1 MNDIFDTL
9 TPNTATLDIFD
20 ELEPSSEG
28 DIFDQITPSK
38 PKISTLGIIKKSLQ
52 QAPMSMAQSIGGI
65 ARAVGDITGI
75 ESVKQYGE
83 DVYKG
88 AEIELEKER
97 PEMETALQ
105 KGIYGATQSVA
116 QNMPGLALSAVTG
129 SPVPAL
135 LAAGVLS
142 GGKEY
147 GEAREAGVSP
157 AKAGTGAAGTAISEV
172 ATGYIPLGYLL
183 QPGLSLAK
191 RMLFSTIS
199 ELVGENI
206 NTVAQ
211 KAIQW
216 WERNPDKTT
225 GEFVSELYPDAKQT
239 SLQVLLSS
247 PVMALGGQVLTK
259 LTPTTKATTT
269 EPIIEE
275 KVPTQPKDIF
285 DELQPEEQLQEAP
298 SEILYRGEIAPEQ
311 GTFGE
316 KKNIQRMQDV
326 DTVIPNMGL
335 ENRIKIWRGR
345 VLEYKNKLKSMQEE
359 YVKVKNDKN
368 ISFDQRSYFVS
379 QIKQTKYNYQD
390 AIRKY
395 EDIMKEVEE
404 KRKYQEVV
412 ESNKDITFAS
422 PNQEIAKAYAMQIER
437 KPGILFPRPQGYNP
451 SVITIESK
459 LDNIKDLTKYSDNN
473 GILSFSNYLK
483 LMKDEF
489 GIGRPIAEKVLE
501 TIDMVGD
508 SDSILIYRLLRGDA
522 IKYLK
527 PFINKQNIDA
537 IKYLEGGIN
546 YAIFNKSKVK
556 EIKRERLLKPP
567 KDIIDELEPS
577 KPEEQLQ
584 KAQIEVA
591 PASEGEVKAGSLA
604 FGMDLPKYT
613 SSINLNNWDT
623 TYDVKKLTSDIVEKS
638 GIQKTKKTFEQIRQ
652 EAEEIGMTEKQ
663 LVKKKNIPID
673 KMSAEITA
681 MRDIAV
687 NTVQQ
692 TRYVMDKALKIATD
706 ETRSQDIRDEAL
718 TVALL
723 KMSKAGTVLKQVSG
737 TSSEIGR
744 ALSAHRMKVDAYK
757 ATKNYKAMLDALG
770 GREVGLEILKK
781 FAGIDPNDTK
791 ATVQFIRDIQNAK
804 TMDMVYEAWRNAI
817 LSSPKTII
825 TNAISNT
832 ITIMTKPI
840 ESLTAASLEAGKQVI
855 TGKPRKVF
863 FGEVKAEVVG
873 AIQGVKEGF
882 RVGLQSFVT
891 ELPSDTETKIEM
903 AKGTAIPGK
912 TGRIIRYPQRLL
924 MATDEMFK
932 AIMYRSELNSLAYRK
947 ASLEGKRGQERIDAM
962 TEYLLNPTEE
972 MIKKSRNESLYR
984 TYNKPLGKFGNQVM
998 QLRESDPS
1006 GVLKYILPFIRT
1018 PVNIFK
1024 FGLERTPINF
1034 ARLGYLIS
1042 KGKINDDM
1050 AEELSKPLLGSAI
1063 GMGIVALVAQGFIT
1077 GGAPKEKEKKDALY
1091 RTGWQP
1097 YSFKIGDTYIPYNR
1111 IEPMGSI
1118 VGSVADY
1125 VELFKDKKPQ
1135 EIDEMVGRIATSIA
1149 KNWTNKT
1156 FLLGL
1161 SNAINAI
1168 QDPERYGEN
1177 LIQSF
1182 AGSLVP
1188 NIVATTVKATDET
1201 LRQPRTVLEAM
1212 KTRIPYL
1219 DRGVLPRQDIWGRDI
1234 QKFGK
1239 GIIGKVYRGMSPVV
1253 ISEASKDPVDIEMV
1267 RLLQSVD
1274 LAISLPQEKIQGI
1287 KLPPELYREYVQKSG
1302 ELAYKLI
1309 SGAIATPEY
1318 QKLQDD
1324 EIKYKVIRNTID
1336 KARDA
1341 YKPVI
1346 INKIF
1351 ETPKYKH
1358 LIPKTLNLK

>member
-1 MNDIFDTL
+1 
-9 TPNTATLDIFD
+9 
-20 ELEPSSEG
+20 
-28 DIFDQITPSK
+28 
-38 PKISTLGIIKKSLQ
+38 
-52 QAPMSMAQSIGGI
+52 
-65 ARAVGDITGI
+65 
-75 ESVKQYGE
+75 
-83 DVYKG
+83 
-88 AEIELEKER
+88 
-97 PEMETALQ
+97 
-105 KGIYGATQSVA
+105 
-116 QNMPGLALSAVTG
+116 
-129 SPVPAL
+129 
-135 LAAGVLS
+135 
-142 GGKEY
+142 
-147 GEAREAGVSP
+147 
-157 AKAGTGAAGTAISEV
+157 
-172 ATGYIPLGYLL
+172 
-183 QPGLSLAK
+183 
-191 RMLFSTIS
+191 
-199 ELVGENI
+199 
-206 NTVAQ
+206 
-211 KAIQW
+211 
-216 WERNPDKTT
+216 
-225 GEFVSELYPDAKQT
+225 
-239 SLQVLLSS
+239 
-247 PVMALGGQVLTK
+247 
-259 LTPTTKATTT
+259 
-269 EPIIEE
+269 
-275 KVPTQPKDIF
+275 
-285 DELQPEEQLQEAP
+285 
-298 SEILYRGEIAPEQ
+298 
-311 GTFGE
+311 
-316 KKNIQRMQDV
+316 
-326 DTVIPNMGL
+326 
-335 ENRIKIWRGR
+335 
-345 VLEYKNKLKSMQEE
+345 
-359 YVKVKNDKN
+359 
-368 ISFDQRSYFVS
+368 
-379 QIKQTKYNYQD
+379 
-390 AIRKY
+390 
-395 EDIMKEVEE
+395 
-404 KRKYQEVV
+404 
-412 ESNKDITFAS
+412 
-422 PNQEIAKAYAMQIER
+422 
-437 KPGILFPRPQGYNP
+437 
-451 SVITIESK
+451 
-459 LDNIKDLTKYSDNN
+459 
-473 GILSFSNYLK
+473 
-483 LMKDEF
+483 
-489 GIGRPIAEKVLE
+489 
-501 TIDMVGD
+501 
-508 SDSILIYRLLRGDA
+508 
-522 IKYLK
+522 
-527 PFINKQNIDA
+527 
-537 IKYLEGGIN
+537 
-546 YAIFNKSKVK
+546 
-556 EIKRERLLKPP
+556 
-567 KDIIDELEPS
+567 
-577 KPEEQLQ
+577 
-584 KAQIEVA
+584 
-591 PASEGEVKAGSLA
+591 
-604 FGMDLPKYT
+604 
-613 SSINLNNWDT
+613 
-623 TYDVKKLTSDIVEKS
+623 
-638 GIQKTKKTFEQIRQ
+638 
-652 EAEEIGMTEKQ
+652 MTEKQ

-1239 GIIGKVYRGMSPVV
+1239 GIIGKVSRGMSPVV